1 MREFPL
7 LAGVVTG
14 AAAGYLASKPSLMP
28 WPTQVRAAV
37 IGACAVKVGVTTA
50 WAVGGFWLP
59 RPRVLAGLAGV
70 GVVAGVGGTLAARK
84 VLAGLA
90 TKGRTMDTAF
100 AQEPM
105 SAHLSTATSSW
116 LDYRTVGREG
126 ARFLH
131 SVVSAE
137 DIEQVTGQPAVAEP
151 VRVFVGVAS
160 APTVQARVDIA
171 MAELERTG
179 AFERSTLIVEA
190 PAGTGYANP
199 TPISVVEVLLRGD
212 VATVAVSYGLL
223 PSFLSLGKVPL
234 AAQTQAALLAALRAK
249 LATLPRLPRLL
260 VYGESLGARVLQTAI
275 PAGFPD
281 LDINGIDGALWV
293 GTPGGKLSDVFHAEV
308 SSSSVTV
315 DRPEQLPDLTGKP
328 RPRVWFLEHD
338 GDPIVH
344 NRPRI
349 AVHRPAWLTPGEPRG
364 RNVPPQMSWVPGITW
379 LQVLIDTFFASNVK
393 PGLFESRGHDYR
405 ADLGAVV
412 TAAYDLP
419 AGGDIPARLEEF
431 LRKAEV
437 TRAAQLGA

>member
-1 MREFPL
+1 MRKFPL

-50 WAVGGFWLP
+50 WAVGGFRLP
-59 RPRVLAGLAGV
+59 RRGVVAGLAGV

-137 DIEQVTGQPAVAEP
+137 DIEQVTGQPALAEP

-160 APTVQARVDIA
+160 APTVQERVDIA

-234 AAQTQAALLAALRAK
+234 AAQTQAALLAALRTK
-249 LATLPRLPRLL
+249 LATLPRRPRLL

-293 GTPGGKLSDVFHAEV
+293 GTPGGKLSDVVHAEV

-437 TRAAQLGA
+437 ARAAQLGA